1 MLEAVVAALT
11 LAVLSVTAVLAVA
24 GTEENQQILMLVEVP
39 ELPILVAEV
48 EAELYLLQPQ
58 VRLLAAQV
66 ALV

>member
-1 MLEAVVAALT
+1 MLEAVEVELT

-48 EAELYLLQPQ
+48 EAELYLLQP
-58 VRLLAAQV
+58 
-66 ALV
+66 